1 MIDGAMGVQVGVESH
16 EGGVGVGVK
25 CRGDGG
31 GGFWIESLTFES
43 EALQHRSALELAG
56 ASLGVLVTAC

>member
-31 GGFWIESLTFES
+31 GGFWIESLTF
-43 EALQHRSALELAG
+43 
-56 ASLGVLVTAC
+56 